1 MTDNSKRNQVQTS
14 SPICFV
20 PCLDGLRDRLHHTV
34 QFGSS
39 LAFHGRG
46 PTYPPPRESRP
57 NHRQNAE
64 TDEAQKLASNHVA
77 NAHRYA
83 DESEQCGLTDRMRAI
98 KLASVK
104 EPSMKGCKRKQYQF
118 ESGQFSRV
126 GIEPKSDDE

>member
-1 MTDNSKRNQVQTS
+1 MTDNSKRNQVQTR

-39 LAFHGRG
+39 LAFHGCA
-46 PTYPPPRESRP
+46 PDYPLPRDSRP

-64 TDEAQKLASNHVA
+64 TDATQKLTSNHVA
-77 NAHRYA
+77 KAHRNA
-83 DESEQCGLTDRMRAI
+83 DEGEQYGLTDRMRVS

-104 EPSMKGCKRKQYQF
+104 EPSMKACKRKQYQF
-118 ESGQFSRV
+118 ESGQFSRE
-126 GIEPKSDDE
+126 GMDPKGDDE